1 MGLQWAWYGSDLG
14 GTRPCASTYELYKTA
29 IPEIPAAKCANLAFL
44 PDAPPRT
51 DPSDDAGS
59 LRTHELLTR
68 LETTHELS
76 GAFKRFMAAR
86 ELQALVPSCT
96 SSYFY
101 LGEPVYVPT
110 LQFTVLLFYRDQQDC
125 VLWYLVLDGA
135 HAGCILSA
143 PLLLLAP
150 GSIAD
155 DNGVDDENDV
165 FRAIHDEAVLCAASF
180 DEFIYRIWIENHI
193 WFQQNGLRD
202 CVDTTASI
210 QAECDWYLEATQSLS
225 E

>member
-14 GTRPCASTYELYKTA
+14 GTRPCASTYELYNTA
-29 IPEIPAAKCANLAFL
+29 IPEIPAAKYANLAFL

-51 DPSDDAGS
+51 DPKDDERG
-59 LRTHELLTR
+59 LQTRELLTR
-68 LETTHELS
+68 LETTHALP
-76 GAFKRFMAAR
+76 ATFKRLMASR

-110 LQFTVLLFYRDQQDC
+110 LELTLLLFYRDQQDC

-135 HAGCILSA
+135 HAGCIISA
-143 PLLLLAP
+143 PQILKTP

-155 DNGVDDENDV
+155 DNGVDDADDV
-165 FRAIHDEAVLCAASF
+165 FTAIQDEAVRCAASF
-180 DEFIYRIWIENHI
+180 DEFVYRIWVENHI
-193 WFQQNGLRD
+193 WYQQNGVPR
-202 CVDTTASI
+202 CVDSTAFV
-210 QAECDWYLEATQSLS
+210 QAECDWYLAATKSLS
-225 E
+225 G